1 MSKPKLNEN
10 KDVQSITVS
19 QTTGKRIKNL
29 LAHIFLSTG
38 AIFMILPLV
47 WMISTS
53 LKTNRDTLIMPP
65 KWIPDPIVWSK
76 YVEIW
81 EKAPLHLGFL
91 NSLTIAVPVIVIGT
105 FTTSLA
111 AFAFAK
117 MNFRYKQTVFLT
129 LLATMMI
136 PFPVIMIPQFL
147 VFSQI
152 EWIDTFLPL
161 IVPAML
167 GNVFMLFFLRQYLN
181 GISNE
186 LIDAAKIDGS
196 SWFGTYWRIILP
208 IIQPAIAA
216 QVILWFMGVW
226 NDYLGPLIY
235 IFSREKMTIQLMIA
249 NFNAY
254 YAIQNDFPLIMA
266 ASVVAMLPIIIVFFI
281 FQRQIIESVAVT
293 GIKG

>member
-1 MSKPKLNEN
+1 MTQVKIDEKSN
-10 KDVQSITVS
+10 VS
-19 QTTGKRIKNL
+19 TMKSSTGKKLKNA
-29 LAHIFLSTG
+29 LAHLFLTTG
-38 AIFMILPLV
+38 AIFMIAPLI

-53 LKTNRDTLIMPP
+53 LKNNRDTLIMPP
-65 KWIPDPIVWSK
+65 KWIPDPFVWTK

-91 NSLTIAVPVIVIGT
+91 NSLYMAVPIILFGT
-105 FTTSLA
+105 FATSLG

-117 MNFRYKQTVFLT
+117 MQFPHKEKIFLG

-147 VFSQI
+147 VFSQL
-152 EWIDTFLPL
+152 EWIDTLLPL
-161 IVPAML
+161 VVPQML

-186 LIDAAKIDGS
+186 LIEAATIDGS
-196 SWFGTYWRIILP
+196 SMFGTYWRIILP
-208 IIQPAIAA
+208 IIKPAIAA
-216 QVILWFMGVW
+216 QVILWFMAVW

-235 IFSREKMTIQLMIA
+235 LFSPEKMTIQLMIA

-266 ASVVAMLPIIIVFFI
+266 ASVVAMLPIIIVFLI

>member
-29 LAHIFLSTG
+29 LAHIFLNTG

-117 MNFRYKQTVFLT
+117 MNFRYKQTIFLT

>member
-1 MSKPKLNEN
+1 MT
-10 KDVQSITVS
+10 IS
-19 QTTGKRIKNL
+19 QTAGKRLKNL

-38 AIFMILPLV
+38 AVFMILPLI

-117 MNFRYKQTVFLT
+117 MNFAYKQTIFLT

-196 SWFGTYWRIILP
+196 SWFGTYWKIILP

>member
-1 MSKPKLNEN
+1 
-10 KDVQSITVS
+10 
-19 QTTGKRIKNL
+19 
-29 LAHIFLSTG
+29 
-38 AIFMILPLV
+38 MILPLI
-47 WMISTS
+47 WMLSTS
-53 LKTNRDTLIMPP
+53 LKHNRDTLIMPP
-65 KWIPDPIVWSK
+65 TWIPDPFVWEK

-81 EKAPLHLGFL
+81 QKAPLHLGFI
-91 NSLTIAVPVIVIGT
+91 NSLTIAAPVIVFGS
-105 FTTSLA
+105 FFTSLA

-117 MNFRYKQTVFLT
+117 MKFRFKQGIFLA

-152 EWIDTFLPL
+152 GWIDTLLPL

-181 GISNE
+181 GVSNA
-186 LIDAAKIDGS
+186 LIEAATIDGS
-196 SWFGTYWRIILP
+196 SMFGTYWRIILP
-208 IIQPAIAA
+208 IIKPAIAA

-235 IFSREKMTIQLMIA
+235 VFSQHKMPIQLMIA

-266 ASVVAMLPIIIVFFI
+266 ASVVAMLPMIIVFVI
-281 FQRQIIESVAVT
+281 FQRQIIESVAIT